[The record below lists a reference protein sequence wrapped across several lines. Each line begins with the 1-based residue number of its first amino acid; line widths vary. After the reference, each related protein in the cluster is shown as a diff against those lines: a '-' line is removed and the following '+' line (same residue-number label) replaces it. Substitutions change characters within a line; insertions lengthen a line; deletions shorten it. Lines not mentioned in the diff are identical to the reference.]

1 MFEQAQ
7 RVGRELQG
15 CKFVR
20 LPVDTILSECTI
32 VYEHMTDD
40 LLSVTRRQALPLAQ
54 RKNILRCIIQALA
67 EMHSRELVH
76 TGILFYSL
84 YM

>member
-1 MFEQAQ
+1 MLEQAQ

-20 LPVDTILSECTI
+20 LPADTIPSEYAV

-40 LLSVTRRQALPLAQ
+40 LLSVTQRQALPLAQ
-54 RKNILRCIIQALA
+54 RKDILRCIIQGLA
-67 EMHSRELVH
+67 EMHSRDLVH
-76 TGILFYSL
+76 TGILFCSL
-84 YM
+84 YV